1 MLNMSLVRHSVTQA
15 AAVRWVDCS
24 KFSYKTAKPLLYTV
38 YRTRNRKQLGRK
50 WSGKEISF
58 EVVLKDGQ
66 HWIIGKRAW
75 PAWRRC
81 VPEITVSMW
90 CVCLWTWPLDILL
103 LQKAAWDASFLC
115 LL

>member
-1 MLNMSLVRHSVTQA
+1 MIRFK
-15 AAVRWVDCS
+15 AV
-24 KFSYKTAKPLLYTV
+24 P
-38 YRTRNRKQLGRK
+38 
-50 WSGKEISF
+50 
-58 EVVLKDGQ
+58 KDGQ
-66 HWIIGKRAW
+66 HWIISKRAW

-90 CVCLWTWPLDILL
+90 QACVSVDILL